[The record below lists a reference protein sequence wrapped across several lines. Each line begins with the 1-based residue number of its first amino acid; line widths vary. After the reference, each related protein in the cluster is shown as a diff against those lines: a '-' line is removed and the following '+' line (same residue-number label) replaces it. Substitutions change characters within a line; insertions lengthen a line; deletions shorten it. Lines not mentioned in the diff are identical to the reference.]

1 MSSHLSKG
9 GMYTPNLFTHQVKAT
24 QEAASV
30 FSAIK
35 GVTGWERKE
44 SWCSPAFFY

>member
-1 MSSHLSKG
+1 
-9 GMYTPNLFTHQVKAT
+9 MYTPNLFTHQLKAT

-44 SWCSPAFFY
+44 SCGPLHSFTETSQKEG